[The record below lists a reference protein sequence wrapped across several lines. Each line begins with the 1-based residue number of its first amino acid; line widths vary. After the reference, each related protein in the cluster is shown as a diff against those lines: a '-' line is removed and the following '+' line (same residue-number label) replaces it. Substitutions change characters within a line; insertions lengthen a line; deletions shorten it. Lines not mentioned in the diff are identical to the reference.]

1 MNTPSR
7 FTIHDI
13 RSLEKERRRR
23 SRDWDY
29 RFVMAV
35 LLLYGCVGVAFFA
48 VEWMHA
54 APDDAPATAQE
65 LRDWRS
71 GRAGLHPVVRPL
83 ALEPPGS
90 VPSEGR

>member
-1 MNTPSR
+1 MR
-7 FTIHDI
+7 GLAQD
-13 RSLEKERRRR
+13 RRRR

-54 APDDAPATAQE
+54 APDDTPASAQE
-65 LRDWRS
+65 LNDWRS
-71 GRAGLHPVVRPL
+71 GRTGLHPVARPH
-83 ALEPPGS
+83 ALEPAGAGPA
-90 VPSEGR
+90 EGR